1 MTKNAN
7 GLTAEQQAQA
17 DAWRE
22 IANKEYL
29 KKHGMTLDQAEAMAK
44 YFND

>member
-7 GLTAEQQAQA
+7 GLTAEQQAKA

-22 IANKEYL
+22 KENQRYQQQY
-29 KKHGMTLDQAEAMAK
+29 GMTLDQAEAMRK
-44 YFND
+44 FFND